1 MCTLRSFT
9 DAEWPQ
15 IEQLRAR
22 VNELANAESLVGAAQ
37 GFVEIFSAAFASVVL
52 ARLFAVLPAGTLPP
66 TERTFAAA
74 LAGGALTESTPVLSL
89 LGTAGQGEGWSE
101 RTASVGHR
109 AIPLL
114 SSATI
119 DEAPM
124 IAKLLAD
131 LGADLQALDAGGM
144 IATRQLLGG
153 RNGTFF
159 VPDARTAVDSR
170 GRHVIAARD
179 FADAFAIR
187 TVFGMGGA
195 YLDGTMAVA
204 IIFCS
209 EELDR
214 LTVDRFPSFIASFKM
229 ATSKLQ
235 RDGRIFPA

>member
-1 MCTLRSFT
+1 MRSFT
-9 DAEWPQ
+9 DADWPQ
-15 IEQLRAR
+15 IEGLRAR
-22 VNELANAESLVGAAQ
+22 VNELASAETVVAAAQ
-37 GFVEIFSAAFASVVL
+37 GFADIFSRSFDSVVL
-52 ARLFAVLPAGTLPP
+52 VRLFAVLPAGTLPP
-66 TERTFAAA
+66 TEQAFATA
-74 LAGGALTESTPVLSL
+74 LAGSALTESTPVLCL

-101 RTASVGHR
+101 RTASAGHL

-131 LGADLQALDAGGM
+131 LGADLQALDTGGM

-159 VPDARTAVDSR
+159 VSDARTAVDSR

-179 FADAFAIR
+179 FADAFSIR

-214 LTVDRFPSFIASFKM
+214 MTVDRFPSFISSFKM

-235 RDGRIFPA
+235 REGRIFVA